1 MEAVDRK
8 AYLILIARLVVSAA
22 FILAALPK
30 IQDPVAFATAVD
42 GFRVVGGQLT
52 VWVALILPWLELF
65 IGLGFLAPQFRLGS
79 GFLIG
84 ILLAVFMGLH
94 LSAWM
99 RGLDISCGCFGSES
113 GDAAPN
119 YFWLIGRNCAL
130 LLATIV
136 VFRRDLRNEKSNH
149 ATNGVDQ
156 SGSFM

>member
-8 AYLILIARLVVSAA
+8 AYLILIARLVVSVV

-42 GFRVVGGQLT
+42 GFRVISGQLT
-52 VWVALILPWLELF
+52 MWVALMLPWLELF
-65 IGLGFLAPQFRLGS
+65 IGLGILAPQFRLGS

-84 ILLAVFMGLH
+84 ILLAAFMGLH

-113 GDAAPN
+113 SDPAPN
-119 YFWLIGRNCAL
+119 YFWLIGRNFAL
-130 LLATIV
+130 LLATII
-136 VFRRDLRNEKSNH
+136 VFRRDLRHQKVNH
-149 ATNGVDQ
+149 ATNEVDQ
-156 SGSFM
+156 SRSVV